1 MEAKRQDIVWMD
13 WAKLIGIF
21 LVVYGHLLQ
30 KTDNWKYFQ
39 LHELWNI
46 IYLFHMPLFFILSGY
61 MYRSSHSL
69 KKIFITLVV
78 PYLIYQILFFPAALL
93 IHRSE
98 GFSVLY
104 IVKKLIGGLLGDGY
118 NTSISYYD
126 CLPCWFIVSII
137 QIRILFYF
145 VPINRITSTALI
157 VLCPAGLLLL
167 HYNKLDLYFCLD
179 STCMAIP
186 YFLAGY
192 YIAKKDVMS
201 KIKSHGGGIS
211 VHCYV

>member
-69 KKIFITLVV
+69 KKIFVTLVV

-93 IHRSE
+93 IHRGE
-98 GFSVLY
+98 GFSALY

-137 QIRILFYF
+137 QIRIFFYF
-145 VPINRITSTALI
+145 VSINRITSTALI
-157 VLCPAGLLLL
+157 LLCPACLLLL
-167 HYNKLDLYFCLD
+167 HYNKIDLYFCLD
-179 STCMAIP
+179 TTCMAIP

-192 YIAKKDVMS
+192 YFAKKDVMS
-201 KIKSHGGGIS
+201 KIKFHGGD
-211 VHCYV
+211 CPRTLT

>member
-1 MEAKRQDIVWMD
+1 MEGKRRDIVWMD

-30 KTDNWKYFQ
+30 KTGNWKFFQ

-61 MYRSSHSL
+61 MYKSSHSV

-93 IHRSE
+93 VHRSE
-98 GFSVLY
+98 GFTALY
-104 IVKKLIGGLLGDGY
+104 LVKQALGGLLGDGY
-118 NTSISYYD
+118 DTQISYYD
-126 CLPCWFIVSII
+126 CIPCWFIVSII
-137 QIRILFYF
+137 QIRLLFYF
-145 VPINRITSTALI
+145 VPINKITSTALMI
-157 VLCPAGLLLL
+157 LCPVYILFL
-167 HYNKLDLYFCLD
+167 HYNRLDLYFCLD

-186 YFLAGY
+186 YFLTGY
-192 YIAKKDVMS
+192 YLAKKDVMS
-201 KIKSHGGGIS
+201 TIKLSGGGIF
-211 VHCYV
+211 VHCFV